1 MFCSCLLCRVAYFH
15 VFPTAALCFLRV
27 RAQSLERLTP
37 SRRLGENSHQIET
50 LRTGLRWNV
59 WGQFTHHILDP
70 RNCSPWYYRSI
81 AGCKTSNIK
90 RRQLQLNDFF
100 WKVPI
105 EYLVKLLRMFL
116 TRSIHLGIPDEP
128 NYNVL
133 LSWCPILSLLNIN
146 SKLHGRK
153 ILKTQSKCDHEI
165 NFPCGCGQR
174 LVNLQI
180 VCWNLKLT

>member
-1 MFCSCLLCRVAYFH
+1 MLSMNITSCSAPVCCAGLHTSMSSPQQLFV
-15 VFPTAALCFLRV
+15 FLRV

-59 WGQFTHHILDP
+59 WGQITHHILDP

-100 WKVPI
+100 MGVVI
-105 EYLVKLLRMFL
+105 Q
-116 TRSIHLGIPDEP
+116 
-128 NYNVL
+128 
-133 LSWCPILSLLNIN
+133 
-146 SKLHGRK
+146 
-153 ILKTQSKCDHEI
+153 KTQIKWFKCDHEI
-165 NFPCGCGQR
+165 NLPCGCGKR

-180 VCWNLKLT
+180 VCWNLKLTKQT